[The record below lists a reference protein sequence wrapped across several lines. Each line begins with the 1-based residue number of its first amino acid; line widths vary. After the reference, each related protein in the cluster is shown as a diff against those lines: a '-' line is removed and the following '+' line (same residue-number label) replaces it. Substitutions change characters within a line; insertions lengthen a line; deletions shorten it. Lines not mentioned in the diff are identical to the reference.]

1 MLVQQLFKNI
11 NLEDP
16 FFDSLKQDYKEFKDW
31 FNKKA
36 HQNESAFVFYIDQ
49 KIDGFMYLK
58 VEEEELNDVT
68 PNKPCKRR
76 LKVGTLKINAH
87 GTKLGERFIKKA
99 LDYLIYCNLDE
110 IYLTVFDHHEGL
122 IRLIEKYGFV
132 KEVTKNTINGCEGG
146 YFKRLTNKETHDI
159 YKSYPVIN
167 TIANRKHLLAI
178 YPQYHSRLLPDSI
191 LKTESSE
198 KIIKDISH
206 TNSIHKIYLCGMN
219 HIASVNIGDILCV
232 YRTSP
237 EMGRANYLSVIT
249 SLCVIEEYKHISDF
263 AVLEDFLRYAL
274 PFSIFTETELGDLY
288 RTKKYPHII
297 RFTYNVALPK
307 RIIRKDL
314 IEKVGFSASSYWGSF
329 EITNDE
335 FLKICKLGEIN
346 ENLIIN

>member
-1 MLVQQLFKNI
+1 MLVNQKFKDI
-11 NLEDP
+11 NLNDP
-16 FFDSLKQDYKEFKDW
+16 FFDSLKQDYKEFTDW

-36 HQNESAFVFYIDQ
+36 SQSESAFVFYLDTQ
-49 KIDGFMYLK
+49 IDGFMYLK
-58 VEEEELNDVT
+58 IEEEELKDIT

-99 LDYLIYCNLDE
+99 LDYLVHCNLDE

-122 IRLIEKYGFV
+122 IRLIEKYGFL
-132 KEVTKNTINGCEGG
+132 KEASKNTINGCEGV
-146 YFKRLTNKETHDI
+146 YFKRLTNKGNYDI

-167 TIANRKHLLAI
+167 TVANRKHLLAI
-178 YPQYHSRLLPDSI
+178 YPQYHSKLLPDSI
-191 LKTESSE
+191 LKTEEE
-198 KIIKDISH
+198 KEIIKDISH
-206 TNSIHKIYLCGMN
+206 TNSIHKIYLCKMK
-219 HIASVNIGDILCV
+219 HIESVNRGDILCI
-232 YRTSP
+232 YRTTP
-237 EMGRANYLSVIT
+237 EAGRANYLSVIT
-249 SLCVIEEYKHISDF
+249 SLCIIEEYKHINEF
-263 AVLEDFLRYAL
+263 TRVEDFLRYAL
-274 PFSIFTETELGDLY
+274 PFSIFTEVELRDFY
-288 RTKKYPHII
+288 RTKQYPYII

-329 EITNDE
+329 EIRNDE

>member
-1 MLVQQLFKNI
+1 M
-11 NLEDP
+11 
-16 FFDSLKQDYKEFKDW
+16 
-31 FNKKA
+31 KKLM
-36 HQNESAFVFYIDQ
+36 VLW
-49 KIDGFMYLK
+49 YLK
-58 VEEEELNDVT
+58 VEEEELNEVI

-99 LDYLIYCNLDE
+99 LDYLVYCNLDE

-132 KEVTKNTINGCEGG
+132 KEATKNTINGCEGV
-146 YFKRLTNKETHDI
+146 YFKRLTNIGNYNI
-159 YKSYPVIN
+159 YNSYPMIN
-167 TIANRKHLLAI
+167 TINNRKHLLAI

-191 LKTESSE
+191 LKTEDDKE
-198 KIIKDISH
+198 IIKDISH
-206 TNSIHKIYLCGMN
+206 TNSIHKIYLCNMK
-219 HIASVNIGDILCV
+219 HIASVNIGDILCI
-232 YRTSP
+232 YRTTP
-237 EMGRANYLSVIT
+237 ERGRANYLSVIT
-249 SLCVIEEYKHISDF
+249 SLCVIEEYKHISEF
-263 AVLEDFLRYAL
+263 TGVEDLLKYAL
-274 PFSIFTETELGDLY
+274 PFSIFTENELRDLY
-288 RTKKYPHII
+288 RTQQYPYII

-314 IEKVGFSASSYWGSF
+314 IEKIGLNASSYWGSF